1 MKQAQVL
8 KDAAAKEAAR
18 ALKAKDQE
26 VKDLEAR
33 IKQIKNVRLIF
44 EGGYAHAPAWKET
57 REGGRGVRARVR
69 ACARTYVCARD

>member
-1 MKQAQVL
+1 MKQAQVV

-44 EGGYAHAPAWKET
+44 EG
-57 REGGRGVRARVR
+57 
-69 ACARTYVCARD
+69 